1 MSFVEGG
8 RWKRGLEPTMRT
20 DTPGW
25 QDSHALRAG
34 CYCAGVLRCSGG
46 QARWDGGAGMRRGVG
61 PEAVP
66 GAGREGGF
74 LRTKPR
80 YASKGVSG
88 DSSCPS
94 EVSLEGEGP

>member
-1 MSFVEGG
+1 
-8 RWKRGLEPTMRT
+8 
-20 DTPGW
+20 
-25 QDSHALRAG
+25 
-34 CYCAGVLRCSGG
+34 
-46 QARWDGGAGMRRGVG
+46 MRRGVG